1 MRALEL
7 DGDVS
12 LFDTATQQ
20 ALLLNAT
27 ASDVWRLLDGQHTLD
42 EIVRLLAAAYEQA
55 AEDIRGD
62 VERTVATLTDA
73 GFLAG

>member
-1 MRALEL
+1 MRTLEL

-42 EIVRLLAAAYEQA
+42 DIVRLLATAYGQA
-55 AEDIRGD
+55 DDDIRPD